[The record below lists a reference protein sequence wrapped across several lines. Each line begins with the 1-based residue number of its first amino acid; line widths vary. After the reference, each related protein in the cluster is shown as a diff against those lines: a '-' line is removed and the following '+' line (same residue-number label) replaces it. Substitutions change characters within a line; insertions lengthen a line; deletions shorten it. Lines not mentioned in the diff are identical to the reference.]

1 MSPKRTEVT
10 ALRVEAA
17 RPEDG
22 RLAGADAPRA
32 DLERGDG
39 IRPAA
44 GCRLDEG
51 TARRAAVL
59 L

>member
-22 RLAGADAPRA
+22 RLAGADEPSPE
-32 DLERGDG
+32 LECGEG